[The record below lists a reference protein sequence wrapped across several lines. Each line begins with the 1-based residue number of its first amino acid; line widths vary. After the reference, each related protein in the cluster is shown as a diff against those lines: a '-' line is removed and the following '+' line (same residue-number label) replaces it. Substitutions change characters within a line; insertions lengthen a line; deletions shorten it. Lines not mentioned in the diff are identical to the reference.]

1 MGYFPYQLVI
11 AGPFWILGDLNLN
24 NPGAVQTPNLPPPG
38 TRMPGTPRFL
48 TSVSFFGENVRKAH
62 WHTMRTWNPGRKP
75 SFFVFLF
82 RRNQFMAI
90 KKPSFLRGGKDG
102 RGGLFR
108 GVSWPAIINS
118 LKCLSLSMFFVATRE
133 SFRYIEEGKFRS
145 LFW

>member
-1 MGYFPYQLVI
+1 MI

-24 NPGAVQTPNLPPPG
+24 NPGAVQTPSLPPPG

-62 WHTMRTWNPGRKP
+62 WHTMRTWNPEESIHGYSTLISARGQGWEGGVVQGGKLT
-75 SFFVFLF
+75 SH
-82 RRNQFMAI
+82 NQFTQ
-90 KKPSFLRGGKDG
+90 
-102 RGGLFR
+102 
-108 GVSWPAIINS
+108 VSIPLPW
-118 LKCLSLSMFFVATRE
+118 FFVATRE